1 MAWQARVLVVANRTA
16 ESDELRAALE
26 ERARAGAVA
35 FTLLMPAGPSR
46 RSEARARL
54 DSAVER
60 LCDCG
65 LDASGM
71 LGGDPNPV
79 VAVSEAWDPAHYDE
93 IIVSTLPTG
102 VSRWL
107 QIDLPRQ
114 VAKLTD
120 APVAHVVAKERRPT
134 AV

>member
-1 MAWQARVLVVANRTA
+1 
-16 ESDELRAALE
+16 
-26 ERARAGAVA
+26 
-35 FTLLMPAGPSR
+35 
-46 RSEARARL
+46 
-54 DSAVER
+54 
-60 LCDCG
+60 
-65 LDASGM
+65 
-71 LGGDPNPV
+71 
-79 VAVSEAWDPAHYDE
+79 VAVSEAWDPARYDE